1 MTNDSALH
9 LIDQFTL
16 LQGEVGSIIN
26 FEATE
31 QSKGGLKDI
40 NFVSMFNM

>member
-16 LQGEVGSIIN
+16 LQGEVGSIVN

-31 QSKGGLKDI
+31 QSKGLKDI